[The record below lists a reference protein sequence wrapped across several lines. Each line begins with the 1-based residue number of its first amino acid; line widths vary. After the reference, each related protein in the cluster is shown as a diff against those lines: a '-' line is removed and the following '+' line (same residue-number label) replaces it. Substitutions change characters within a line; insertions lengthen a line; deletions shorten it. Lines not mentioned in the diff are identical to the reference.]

1 MAFIL
6 YRFADGT
13 RKEIEVTEKFAK
25 KYAEMEHKDALIE
38 RKEKRRHQ
46 SLDKSLEHGFDIP
59 DLTVDIAEMTERR
72 ELSDEIHKALDTLT
86 EKQRIVFELYV
97 SEGLPF
103 RTIGEKMGLGTYTV
117 RDYFYNEVKKLQKRL
132 GEYEQLP

>member
-6 YRFADGT
+6 YCFADGT
-13 RKEIEVTEKFAK
+13 RQEIEVAEEFAK

-38 RKEKRRHQ
+38 RKETRRHQ

-59 DLTVDIAEMTERR
+59 DPTVDIAEMAERR

-97 SEGLPF
+97 PEGLPF
-103 RTIGEKMGLGTYTV
+103 RAIGERMGLGTYTV
-117 RDYFYNEVKKLQKRL
+117 RDYFYNAVKKLKKRL